1 MKIIQKFFQI
11 GAYWYDGFMKR
22 LVLTISLVALLL
34 VSACGNEPL
43 PLIETPLAMPSV
55 ATTPLQEAEPEDDV
69 QFQTTHE
76 PEETEAQTPESRH
89 EISPTPE
96 LIQSLVQNLSAPW
109 EIAFLPDGKILI
121 TERGGNLVVLDKNE
135 ESKILIPDVYE
146 QGESGLL
153 GLALHPNFDENSLI
167 YLYLSYATSAGI
179 RNRVESYRFDNGQ
192 ISDKRILIDDIPGAG
207 NHDGGRIE
215 FGPDG
220 MLYITTGDAQNPDSA
235 QDVNLLSGKILRLN
249 DDGSIPS
256 ENPFD
261 NPVYS
266 YGHRN
271 PQGLAWDEEGRL
283 WSTEHGPS
291 GFGSGYDELN
301 LIEIGGNYGWP
312 VIQGDQVR
320 DGMITPLLH
329 SGGNETWAPGDLEI
343 VDGQAWFT
351 GLRGS
356 TLYSVPLDDL
366 NPESLTRHFVNQF
379 GRLRAIRLGSDGLLY
394 VGTSN
399 RDGRGSPNEN
409 DDQIF
414 KIDILQMSRN

>member
-1 MKIIQKFFQI
+1 
-11 GAYWYDGFMKR
+11 MKR
-22 LVLTISLVALLL
+22 LLLTISFATLLIL
-34 VSACGNEPL
+34 SACGKEDV
-43 PLIETPLAMPSV
+43 PLIETQLPLPQTVTRA
-55 ATTPLQEAEPEDDV
+55 LQEVEPV
-69 QFQTTHE
+69 V
-76 PEETEAQTPESRH
+76 EEQLKATQESEESKVTEAQILEKTL
-89 EISPTPE
+89 EISATPE
-96 LIQSLVQNLSAPW
+96 LIQSLAQNLSTPW
-109 EIAFLPDGKILI
+109 EIAFLPDGTILI
-121 TERGGNLVVLDKNE
+121 TERGGDLVVLDGEKENR
-135 ESKILIPDVYE
+135 ITIADVYE

-153 GLALHPNFDENSLI
+153 GLAIHPNFEDNRLI
-167 YLYLSYATSAGI
+167 YLYLSYATSSGI
-179 RNRVESYRFDNGQ
+179 RNRVESYRLEDGQ
-192 ISDKRILIDDIPGAG
+192 ISDKRILIDDIPGAA

-220 MLYITTGDAQNPDSA
+220 LLYITTGDAQNPDSA
-235 QDVNLLSGKILRLN
+235 QDINSLSGKILRLN

-256 ENPFD
+256 DNPFN

-312 VIQGDQVR
+312 VIQGDQTR
-320 DGMITPLLH
+320 EGMNSPRLH

-356 TLYSVPLDDL
+356 TLYSVPLDNINLENL
-366 NPESLTRHFVNQF
+366 NRHFVNQY
-379 GRLRAIRLGSDGLLY
+379 GRLRAIRFGPDGLLY

-399 RDGRGSPNEN
+399 RDGRGSTNAN

-414 KIDILQMSRN
+414 KIDLLQMSQN

>member
-1 MKIIQKFFQI
+1 
-11 GAYWYDGFMKR
+11 MKR
-22 LVLTISLVALLL
+22 LLLTISFVTLIFL
-34 VSACGNEPL
+34 SACGKDVL
-43 PLIETPLAMPSV
+43 SLVETPLPMPSV
-55 ATTPLQEAEPEDDV
+55 ATTPLQEVEPEDLV
-69 QFQTTHE
+69 QATQE
-76 PEETEAQTPESRH
+76 PEETEAQIPESTL

-96 LIQSLVQNLSAPW
+96 LIQSLVHNLNSPW

-121 TERGGNLVVLDKNE
+121 TERGGDLVVLDGE
-135 ESKILIPDVYE
+135 EETKISIADVYE

-153 GLALHPNFDENSLI
+153 GLAVHPNFEDNRLI
-167 YLYLSYATSAGI
+167 YLYLSYETSGGI
-179 RNRVESYRFDNGQ
+179 RNRVESYQFVDGQ
-192 ISDKRILIDDIPGAG
+192 ISEKRILIDDIPGAG

-220 MLYITTGDAQNPDSA
+220 LLYITSGDAQNPDSA
-235 QDVNLLSGKILRLN
+235 QDINTLSGKILRLN

-256 ENPFD
+256 DNPF
-261 NPVYS
+261 NNAVYS

-271 PQGLAWDEEGRL
+271 PQGLAWDDEGRL

-291 GFGSGYDELN
+291 GIGSGYDELN

-312 VIQGDQVR
+312 FIQGDQTR
-320 DGMITPLLH
+320 EGMISPRLH

-351 GLRGS
+351 GLRGT
-356 TLYSVPLDDL
+356 TLYSVPLDKI
-366 NPESLTRHFVNQF
+366 NPESLNRHFVNQF
-379 GRLRAIRLGSDGLLY
+379 GRLRAIRLGPDGLLY

-414 KIDILQMSRN
+414 KIDLLQLSQN

>member
-1 MKIIQKFFQI
+1 
-11 GAYWYDGFMKR
+11 MKR
-22 LVLTISLVALLL
+22 LLLTLSFATLLFL
-34 VSACGNEPL
+34 SACGNEGL
-43 PLIETPLAMPSV
+43 PLIETPLPMPSV
-55 ATTPLQEAEPEDDV
+55 ATIPLQEVEPENEDPV
-69 QFQTTHE
+69 PATEE
-76 PEETEAQTPESRH
+76 PEEIETQIPESTP

-96 LIQSLVQNLSAPW
+96 LIQSLVQNLNSPW

-121 TERGGNLVVLDKNE
+121 TERGGDLVVFDGDE
-135 ESKILIPDVYE
+135 ESKITIADVYE

-153 GLALHPNFDENSLI
+153 GLAVHPNFEDNRLI
-167 YLYLSYATSAGI
+167 YLYLSYATSGGI
-179 RNRVESYRFDNGQ
+179 RNRVESYHFADGQ
-192 ISDKRILIDDIPGAG
+192 LSEKQILIDDIPGAA

-220 MLYITTGDAQNPDSA
+220 LLYITSGDAQNPDSA
-235 QDVNLLSGKILRLN
+235 QDINSLSGKILRLN
-249 DDGSIPS
+249 DDGSIPND
-256 ENPFD
+256 NPFN

-312 VIQGDQVR
+312 VIQGDQTR
-320 DGMITPLLH
+320 EGMISPRLH

-343 VDGQAWFT
+343 VDGHAWFT

-356 TLYSVPLDDL
+356 TLYSVPLDKI
-366 NPESLTRHFVNQF
+366 NPESLNRHFVNQF
-379 GRLRAIRLGSDGLLY
+379 GRLRAIRLGPDGLLY

-409 DDQIF
+409 DDQFF
-414 KIDILQMSRN
+414 KIDLLQLSQN

>member
-1 MKIIQKFFQI
+1 M
-11 GAYWYDGFMKR
+11 
-22 LVLTISLVALLL
+22 
-34 VSACGNEPL
+34 VSIRVKQRRHNRG
-43 PLIETPLAMPSV
+43 S
-55 ATTPLQEAEPEDDV
+55 D
-69 QFQTTHE
+69 
-76 PEETEAQTPESRH
+76 EAQH
-89 EISPTPE
+89 E
-96 LIQSLVQNLSAPW
+96 LGK
-109 EIAFLPDGKILI
+109 AF
-121 TERGGNLVVLDKNE
+121 
-135 ESKILIPDVYE
+135 
-146 QGESGLL
+146 
-153 GLALHPNFDENSLI
+153 PNFTNADLWLGTI
-167 YLYLSYATSAGI
+167 F
-179 RNRVESYRFDNGQ
+179 V
-192 ISDKRILIDDIPGAG
+192 
-207 NHDGGRIE
+207 
-215 FGPDG
+215 
-220 MLYITTGDAQNPDSA
+220 ITTGDAQNPDSA

-256 ENPFD
+256 DNPFN

-312 VIQGDQVR
+312 VIQGDQVL

-399 RDGRGSPNEN
+399 RDGRGSPKAN

-414 KIDILQMSRN
+414 KIDLLQLSQN